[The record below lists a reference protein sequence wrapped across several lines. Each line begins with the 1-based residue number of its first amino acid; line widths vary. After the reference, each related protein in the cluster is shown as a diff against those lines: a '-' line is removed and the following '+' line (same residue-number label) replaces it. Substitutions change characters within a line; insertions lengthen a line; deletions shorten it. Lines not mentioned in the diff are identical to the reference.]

1 MKLLSMNYE
10 RAREA
15 EAICSKLQY
24 EIHNLDSSYCGPQR
38 LKTIALLY
46 RELGKAIKL
55 AAVQY
60 TVESE
65 KTGGKEI
72 V

>member
-15 EAICSKLQY
+15 ESICTQLQY
-24 EIHNLDSSYCGPQR
+24 EIHNLDSSWQGPER
-38 LKTIALLY
+38 LKKIKKLHK
-46 RELGKAIKL
+46 ELGKAIQL

-60 TVESE
+60 SVESQKAE
-65 KTGGKEI
+65 E
-72 V
+72 